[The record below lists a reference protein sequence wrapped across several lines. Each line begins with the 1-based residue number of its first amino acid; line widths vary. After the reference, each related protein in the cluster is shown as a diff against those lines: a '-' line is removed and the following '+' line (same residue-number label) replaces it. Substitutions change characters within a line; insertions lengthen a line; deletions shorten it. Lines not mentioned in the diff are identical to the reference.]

1 MRSTLAVAALVVLL
15 DQASKWA
22 VLHLIMQP
30 PRLIEITGFFN
41 LTLVYNTGV
50 SFGLLG
56 GSAPWKPWV
65 LSGVAVVIVV
75 VLLAWLRKQGGTLLL
90 LAGGLVAGG
99 AIGNVIDRLRLSMVV
114 DFLDFHVAGWHWPA
128 FNVADSAIS
137 VGVVLLVLDGLF
149 PGRERSKEKQSNGHR
164 GGPAP

>member
-1 MRSTLAVAALVVLL
+1 MRSSLAVAALVVLL

-22 VLHLIMQP
+22 IVHLVLQS
-30 PRLIEITGFFN
+30 RRTIEVTGFFN

-56 GSAPWKPWV
+56 GPAPWKPWV
-65 LSGVAVVIVV
+65 LSGVALVIVI

-99 AIGNVIDRLRLSMVV
+99 AIGNVIDRLRLSAVI

-128 FNVADSAIS
+128 FNVADSAIFI
-137 VGVVLLVLDGLF
+137 GVVLLVLDGLF
-149 PGRERSKEKQSNGHR
+149 PGGERSKEKDSDGHR
-164 GGPAP
+164 GGSAP

>member
-1 MRSTLAVAALVVLL
+1 MRSSLAVAALVVLL

-22 VLHLIMQP
+22 IVHLVLQS
-30 PRLIEITGFFN
+30 RRTIEVTGFFN

-56 GSAPWKPWV
+56 GPAPWKPWV
-65 LSGVAVVIVV
+65 LSGVALVIVI

-99 AIGNVIDRLRLSMVV
+99 AIGNVIDRLRLSKVV
-114 DFLDFHVAGWHWPA
+114 DFLDLHVAGWHWPA
-128 FNVADSAIS
+128 FNVADSAIFI
-137 VGVVLLVLDGLF
+137 GVVLLVFDGLF
-149 PGRERSKEKQSNGHR
+149 LGEERSKEKPSDRHR
-164 GGPAP
+164 GGSAP